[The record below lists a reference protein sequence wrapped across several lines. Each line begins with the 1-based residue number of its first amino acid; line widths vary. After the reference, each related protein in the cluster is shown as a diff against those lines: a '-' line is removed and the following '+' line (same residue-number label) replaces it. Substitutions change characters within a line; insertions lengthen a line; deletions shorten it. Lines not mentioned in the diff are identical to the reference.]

1 MPEIIILNKTEHSC
15 GNFGGLIT
23 HKKLNKNN
31 PKGNPKEE
39 KVGKLGS
46 ATGKKLHSNS
56 IPRMA
61 STILSVIFMTK

>member
-31 PKGNPKEE
+31 PKEE

-61 STILSVIFMTK
+61 STILLVIFMTK